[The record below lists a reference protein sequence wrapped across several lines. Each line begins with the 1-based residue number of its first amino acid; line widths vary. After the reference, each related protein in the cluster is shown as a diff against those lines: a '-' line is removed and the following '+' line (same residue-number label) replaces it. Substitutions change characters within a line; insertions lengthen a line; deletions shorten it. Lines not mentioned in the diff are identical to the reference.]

1 MNVKAKILHLLKN
14 PGFSILLGMF
24 AIIGFISSIITI
36 YPIVQNYL
44 NNQNAYLGILITN
57 QQGFPQYHSIII
69 YNYGNSTSTSL
80 IFTVSNLNNSSKLK
94 IDPISN
100 TTNYYINNS
109 YFYESPNISIS
120 KNININGRYFDE
132 VKVTKIPKDKFIQ
145 LVVFNST
152 PKLIISQISTN
163 NRYCISSIN
172 ETFFYEVSGNIFIY
186 PKNSIPINLHI
197 LFTNLGPSCIKPNWV
212 PLPVAWSVNNSI
224 PSYFGELIGIS
235 TLKINQSIP
244 IGISLK

>member
-1 MNVKAKILHLLKN
+1 MKVKEKILNLLKN
-14 PGFSILLGMF
+14 PVFSILLVIF
-24 AIIGFISSIITI
+24 AVVGFISSIITI
-36 YPIVQNYL
+36 YPIVQNYI

-57 QQGFPQYHSIII
+57 QPWFPQYHSIII
-69 YNYGNSTSTSL
+69 YNYGNNTSTSL
-80 IFTVSNLNNSSKLK
+80 ILSVSNLNNSSKLK

-100 TTNYYINNS
+100 ATNYYINNS

-120 KNININGRYFDE
+120 KNININGGYFDE
-132 VKVTKIPKDKFIQ
+132 VEVTKIPKDRFIQ

-152 PKLIISQISTN
+152 PKLIVSQISTR

-172 ETFFYEVSGNIFIY
+172 ETFFYDVSGNIFTY
-186 PKNSIPINLHI
+186 PKNSTPTNLRI

-212 PLPVAWSVNNSI
+212 PLPIAWYVNNSI
-224 PSYFGELIGIS
+224 PSYVGELVGIS
-235 TLKINQSIP
+235 KLKVNQSIP